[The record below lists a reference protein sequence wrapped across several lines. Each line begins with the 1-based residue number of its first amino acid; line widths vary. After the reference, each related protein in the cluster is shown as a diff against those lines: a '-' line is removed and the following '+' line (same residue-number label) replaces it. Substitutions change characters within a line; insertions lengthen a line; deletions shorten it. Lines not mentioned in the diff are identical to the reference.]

1 MDMSQY
7 RELFFSE
14 TREHINNLN
23 KLVVTL
29 EQEPDHRETIN
40 ALFRE
45 AHSIKGM
52 AATMGFDNTARL
64 SHRLEDMLDGF
75 RSSGEVTAA
84 VFDYLLAGI
93 DLLDGLLD
101 DLQENRPERAIDAFV
116 HEQPQ
121 NVHPTVAEAPEG
133 ELSDTSLAAAETG
146 EPGAVARAAETNG
159 DKEP

>member
-7 RELFFSE
+7 RDLFLSE

-29 EQEPDHRETIN
+29 EQEPGNRETID

-52 AATMGFDNTARL
+52 AATMGFDRMARL
-64 SHRLEDMLDGF
+64 SHSLEDLLDGF
-75 RSSGEVTAA
+75 RASGKIPDTTID
-84 VFDYLLAGI
+84 FLLAGI

-101 DLQENRPERAIDAFV
+101 DLQVNRPERAVDAFLRD
-116 HEQPQ
+116 QPR
-121 NVHPTVAEAPEG
+121 N
-133 ELSDTSLAAAETG
+133 
-146 EPGAVARAAETNG
+146 EP
-159 DKEP
+159 PPC